1 MLVSVKYKIKWV
13 DFHDKQV
20 YNRVNEFSFLSD
32 SLKLT
37 EKGSTP
43 AILLLGIK
51 CVGKTDLLKK
61 DFQDEYLVV
70 YMYLAVMLKFKTDN
84 LDCFCFMKLSCESII
99 KACGNMIF
107 SHSIKN
113 LFHLLKMK
121 RIIQY
126 LQVM

>member
-51 CVGKTDLLKK
+51 GVGKTDLLKK
-61 DFQDEYLVV
+61 YFQDEYLVV
-70 YMYLAVMLKFKTDN
+70 YMDLAVN
-84 LDCFCFMKLSCESII
+84 
-99 KACGNMIF
+99 A
-107 SHSIKN
+107 
-113 LFHLLKMK
+113 
-121 RIIQY
+121 
-126 LQVM
+126 